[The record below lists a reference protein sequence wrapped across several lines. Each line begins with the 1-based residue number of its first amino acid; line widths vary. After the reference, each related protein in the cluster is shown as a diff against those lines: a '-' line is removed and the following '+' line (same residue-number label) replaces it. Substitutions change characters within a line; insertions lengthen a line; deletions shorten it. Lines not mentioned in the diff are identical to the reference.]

1 MTLGV
6 RRVARIL
13 FITVAAML
21 VVAGGTDAAYAH
33 FAGGR
38 EPSSYRGEITNVSP
52 QIPGVTFTLVDA
64 ADRIEVRSTS
74 DTPVIIYGYQHKE
87 PGDRDQYLKVS
98 KDGVWVNTESQAG
111 YLNQTLYGSGD
122 AVPERLRNDLGDG
135 EPVWEKVSDEGV
147 YRWHDHRIHWMSE
160 DPPPQVA
167 ADPGSEHHIIR
178 DWTIYAKFGDHPES
192 TLTGQLY
199 WVPANPAPWWIVLGS
214 LSVAAFVVGL
224 GWRRMPLIA
233 LTGLMGVAALGQAIV
248 TPLPQD
254 EYQGSWSFVLAA
266 AAVPALAVAG
276 LCALA
281 ILAIRRGSD
290 SARYLLGGA
299 AALAALQGTSDLP
312 VITRSQLEQHGPD
325 WLARVVIAVVVGI
338 GVGLLAAVVV
348 RSLRAPASDDAERGG
363 GVDIASDEEMRQIHE
378 SWSTDRKRG
387 SWMTKRD
394 RPPPRATSD
403 GGV

>member
-6 RRVARIL
+6 RRTARAVLVAL
-13 FITVAAML
+13 AASL
-21 VVAGGTDAAYAH
+21 VVIGGTDAAYAH

-38 EPSSYRGEITNVSP
+38 EPANYRGEISSVTP
-52 QIPGVTFTLVDA
+52 EMPGVSFTLVDA

-74 DTPVIIYGYQHKE
+74 ETPVIVYGYQHKE

-98 KDGVWVNTESQAG
+98 KDGVWVNTESQAR
-111 YLNQTLYGSGD
+111 YLNQTLYGAGD
-122 AVPERLRNDLGDG
+122 AVPERLRDDLGDG

-178 DWTIYAKFGDHPES
+178 DWKIYAKYGEQAES
-192 TLTGQLY
+192 TVTGQLY
-199 WVPANPAPWWIVLGS
+199 WVPANPTPWWLALGG
-214 LSVAAFVVGL
+214 LAIAAFVVGV
-224 GWRRMPLIA
+224 GWRRGPLVG
-233 LTGLMGVAALGQAIV
+233 LTGLLGAAAVGQAIV

-276 LCALA
+276 LCVLA
-281 ILAIRRGSD
+281 ILAIRRGAD
-290 SARYLLGGA
+290 AARYLLGGA

-312 VITRSQLEQHGPD
+312 VITRSQIEQHGPG
-325 WLARVVIAVVVGI
+325 WLPRLIIATVVGI
-338 GVGLLAAVVV
+338 GFGLLVAVVV
-348 RSLRAPASDDAERGG
+348 RSLRAPASVATKHGG
-363 GVDIASDEEMRQIHE
+363 GVDIASDEEMREIQD
-378 SWSTDRKRG
+378 SWSVGRKRAPAD
-387 SWMTKRD
+387 TKRD
-394 RPPPRATSD
+394 GPPPRATAAE
-403 GGV
+403 GV